1 MSSEK
6 KLIPLRR
13 FPEFQDTVEWKE
25 ALVKDICS
33 IGTGKSNS
41 QDQVENGQYPFF
53 IRSEVPV
60 RSNRFL
66 YDCEAVITIGDGK
79 IGKVFHY
86 IKGKFDLHQRCYK
99 MTDFKSVDGKFFYYF
114 FSSHFYDRTIKMSA
128 KATVDSVR
136 LEMISEMPIYYPT
149 FSEQRK
155 IAECLSSIDTYISS
169 VKEELEQLKAHKK
182 SLLQKLF
189 PQSGKNLPEYRFPEY
204 KTNRSWEIKALG
216 SIVEQITDKA
226 GDSNYLP
233 VSISAGIGF
242 IDQKKKFGRNIS
254 GKQYENY
261 IVLKKGEFAY
271 NKGNSLKYPQGC
283 VYQLKEYD
291 VVTCPHVFICFR
303 IIDNK
308 IDANF
313 LSYFFDNNYHGKQ
326 LQHFIT
332 SSVRSNG
339 LLNINADDFFSIL
352 IPIPS
357 LEEQQHIVQIISS
370 LDQIIVATNT
380 KLKFL
385 EAQKKG
391 LLLQLFPFF
400 N

>member
-1 MSSEK
+1 MDIEK
-6 KLIPLRR
+6 KFVPALR
-13 FPEFQDTVEWKE
+13 FPEYENSPEWKE

-41 QDQVENGQYPFF
+41 QDQVENGEYPFF

-60 RSNRFL
+60 RSNRYL

-99 MTDFKSVDGKFFYYF
+99 MSDFKRVDGKFFYYF
-114 FSSHFYDRTIKMSA
+114 FSSHFYDRAMRMSA

-149 FSEQRK
+149 ISEQRK
-155 IAECLSSIDTYISS
+155 IAECLSSIDTHISS
-169 VKEELEQLKAHKK
+169 VKEKLEQLKAHKK

-189 PQSGKNLPEYRFPEY
+189 PQHGKNLPGHRFPGFET
-204 KTNRSWEIKALG
+204 KGNWEIKPLG
-216 SIVEQITDKA
+216 NIVERITDKA
-226 GDSNYLP
+226 GDSSYLP

-242 IDQKKKFGRNIS
+242 IDQKNKFGRNIS

-271 NKGNSLKYPQGC
+271 NKGNSIKYPQGC

-291 VVTCPHVFICFR
+291 VVACPNVFICFR

-313 LSYFFDNNYHGKQ
+313 LGYYFDNNYHGKQ

-339 LLNINADDFFSIL
+339 LLNINANDFFSIL

-357 LEEQQHIVQIISS
+357 LDEQLHIVQIISS
-370 LDQIIVATNT
+370 LDQIIVATDE
-380 KLKFL
+380 KLKLL

-391 LLLQLFPFF
+391 LLLQLFPFL
-400 N
+400 